1 LAQQLKISI
10 TILVCSCFN
19 RTNVVLSF
27 LLPPPLQFP
36 NFCLEPSKFCLSATP
51 SNSRNASKYR
61 NNKASNTKRGFP
73 LSCRLNQSRSSTV
86 GLWRRSQARSKWACS
101 GPIHV
106 HGLAKCSPF
115 TIESI
120 YGKLQLHARLARAGQ
135 SSAGKRATSTAVD
148 STGLQRVTAP
158 KNLVRKGVERNHRH
172 PPG

>member
-1 LAQQLKISI
+1 MAQQLKISI

-19 RTNVVLSF
+19 RTQVVLSC
-27 LLPPPLQFP
+27 LLPPPLQSP

-51 SNSRNASKYR
+51 SNSRNASNYR

-86 GLWRRSQARSKWACS
+86 GLWRRSQARSKQACS

-120 YGKLQLHARLARAGQ
+120 YGKAAAACKAWSSWPVFCRQKSDLDSCGFDWPPAGHSPQ
-135 SSAGKRATSTAVD
+135 ESCS
-148 STGLQRVTAP
+148 
-158 KNLVRKGVERNHRH
+158 
-172 PPG
+172 